1 MARAGTPTG
10 LVYGQPGTPEYKAY
24 QAEWRKRKRRNN
36 PAFAK
41 EETRKARE
49 YQLKNPVKHALGLYK
64 RSAIYKG
71 IERTMSDERLVQ
83 LLKQDCSYCGAVA
96 APLNGVDRID
106 NSRGYVENN
115 VTTACRTC
123 NLAKREM
130 SLEEFK
136 AWVGRAA
143 KHMGV

>member
-1 MARAGTPTG
+1 MAMEGFP
-10 LVYGQPGTPEYKAY
+10 YGPPGSPEYKAY
-24 QAEWRKRKRRNN
+24 QAEWAKRKRKSD
-36 PAFAK
+36 PAYAK
-41 EETRKARE
+41 ERSRKVRE
-49 YQLKNPVKHALGLYK
+49 AQLKNPVRHALGLYR

-71 IERTMSDERLVQ
+71 LECSLSDELLVR
-83 LLKQDCSYCGAVA
+83 LLKQDCTYCGTPA
-96 APLNGVDRID
+96 APLNGIDRID
-106 NSRGYVENN
+106 NTRGYVEGN

-136 AWVGRAA
+136 AWIGRAA